1 MKFRLFPQE
10 RAGLSILSQMAQQ
23 LVLGVHLLSEI
34 FGAPVQEYP
43 RLAGQ
48 IRERE
53 AESTDLHYALLT
65 HLRTSFINPLPR
77 EDIYALS
84 RILNEAME
92 TLDASAELLILHK
105 LERIPRRATDQLE
118 VIARQAELTVNAMRS
133 LDDLDGLEDYW
144 LEILRLS
151 KRAERTHLVFS
162 VELLQEHQA
171 SSYLRYRDFADQL
184 LEVTRDFRQLAT
196 RVGSIIVKES

>member
-1 MKFRLFPQE
+1 MKLRLFPQE
-10 RAGLSILSQMAQQ
+10 RAGLNILSQMAQQ
-23 LVLGVHLLSEI
+23 LVLGVHTLSEI
-34 FGAPVQEYP
+34 FGAPLKEYP
-43 RLAGQ
+43 ALAAL

-65 HLRTSFINPLPR
+65 QIRTSFIHPLPR
-77 EDIYALS
+77 EDMYALS

-92 TLDASAELLILHK
+92 KLDAAAELLILYK
-105 LERIPRRATDQLE
+105 IDRVPKRSSEQLE

-144 LEILRLS
+144 LEMLRLA
-151 KRAERTHLVFS
+151 KRAERTHRAYLA
-162 VELLQEHQA
+162 ELLGDNQPA
-171 SSYLRYRDFADQL
+171 NYTRYRDFADHL
-184 LEVTRDFRQLAT
+184 VAITKDFRLLAT

>member
-10 RAGLSILSQMAQQ
+10 RAGLSILAQMAQQ
-23 LVLGVHLLSEI
+23 LVLGVHTLSEI
-34 FGAPVQEYP
+34 FGAPLREYP
-43 RLAGQ
+43 ALTAQ

-53 AESTDLHYALLT
+53 AESTELHYALLT
-65 HLRTSFINPLPR
+65 HMRTSFISPLPR

-84 RILNEAME
+84 RILHEAME
-92 TLDASAELLILHK
+92 TLDGAAELLAVYKI
-105 LERIPRRATDQLE
+105 ERIPLRASDQLE
-118 VIARQAELTVNAMRS
+118 VIARQAELTVNAMNS

-144 LEILRLS
+144 LEILRLA

-162 VELLQEHQA
+162 AELLQEHKP
-171 SSYLRYRDFADQL
+171 STYVRHRDFANHL
-184 LEVTRDFRQLAT
+184 VEVTRGFRLLAT